1 MRAGT
6 GDWLDTSKTALNR
19 LALWRSRSGAVTL
32 SLLLT
37 VFIGVF
43 DYLTGTQ
50 ISLSAFYLLPVSVA
64 AWFVGLEFGLF
75 VAIACVV
82 VWVGGNVINGDD
94 AFETP
99 FLVLWNGSVQ
109 LASYLVVVIAVNS
122 IRNLQRSLE
131 RRVAERA
138 AALTKEIAER
148 ERLQRQLLVI
158 SEREQ
163 RRIGQDLH
171 DGLCQH
177 LTGSALAGQVLHE
190 KLAKKGLIEAIDAR
204 HIVELIEE
212 GVLLS
217 RRSAKGLHP
226 IELDAAGLML
236 ALEEFAA
243 TTARLFNMSCRFE
256 CDSPVLVHDAAAAEH
271 MFRIVQESVRNAI
284 NHGRATHIVIKLEM
298 LDDGQ
303 ELRIEDDGRGMPSA
317 PSREG
322 MGLRIMAHRAE
333 MIGGSLRIGPR
344 EGGGTVVCCAMPSY
358 VETED
363 EPRERIAI

>member
-1 MRAGT
+1 MRTGT
-6 GDWLDTSKTALNR
+6 ADWPDTSKTALDR
-19 LALWRSRSGAVTL
+19 LARWRSKTGAATL

-43 DYLTGTQ
+43 DYMTGTR
-50 ISLSAFYLLPVSVA
+50 ISLSAFYLIPVTIA
-64 AWFVGLEFGLF
+64 TWFVGSRFGLF
-75 VAIACVV
+75 VAAACVL
-82 VWVGGNVINGDD
+82 VWVCGNVINKGD
-94 AFETP
+94 AFSTP

-109 LASYLVVVIAVNS
+109 LASYVVVVIAVNS

-177 LTGSALAGQVLHE
+177 LAGSALAGQVLHE
-190 KLAKKGLIEAIDAR
+190 KLAKQGIPEAADAQ

-226 IELDAAGLML
+226 VELDAAGLML

-243 TTARLFNMSCRFE
+243 TTARLFNISCRFE

-271 MFRIVQESVRNAI
+271 MFRIVQETVRNAI
-284 NHGRATHIVIKLEM
+284 NHGRATQITIKLET

-303 ELRIEDDGRGMPSA
+303 ELRIEDDGTGMPNS

-333 MIGGSLRIGPR
+333 MIGGKFRIGPR
-344 EGGGTVVCCAMPSY
+344 EGGGTVVCCTLPPC

>member
-6 GDWLDTSKTALNR
+6 ADWLDVPKSVLNR
-19 LALWRSRSGAVTL
+19 LALWHSKAGAIAL

-43 DYLTGTQ
+43 DYVTGTQ
-50 ISLSAFYLLPVSVA
+50 ISLSAFYLLPVSIA
-64 AWFVGLEFGLF
+64 AWYVSLQFGLI
-75 VAIACVV
+75 VAVACVV
-82 VWVGGNVINGDD
+82 VWVGGNVVNGDD
-94 AFETP
+94 AFETT
-99 FLVLWNGSVQ
+99 FLIFWNGSVQ
-109 LASYLVVVIAVNS
+109 LASYVVVVIAVSS

-131 RRVAERA
+131 GRVAERA

-148 ERLQRQLLVI
+148 DRLQRQLLVI

-177 LTGSALAGQVLHE
+177 LAGSALAGQVLHE
-190 KLAKKGLIEAIDAR
+190 KLAKKCLPEAMDAQ

-226 IELDAAGLML
+226 VELDAAGLML

-243 TTARLFNMSCRFE
+243 TTARLFNISCRFE
-256 CDSPVLVHDAAAAEH
+256 CDSPVLVHDAVTAEH
-271 MFRIVQESVRNAI
+271 MFRIVQEAVRNAI

-303 ELRIEDDGRGMPSA
+303 ELRIEDDGVGIPNS

-322 MGLRIMAHRAE
+322 LGLRIMAHRAE
-333 MIGGSLRIGPR
+333 MIGGKLRAGPR
-344 EGGGTVVCCAMPSY
+344 DGGGTVVCCTIPSC
-358 VETED
+358 VEMEG
-363 EPRERIAI
+363 EARERVAV

>member
-1 MRAGT
+1 MRPGT
-6 GDWLDTSKTALNR
+6 ADWLEAPKSVLNR
-19 LALWRSRSGAVTL
+19 LALWRSRLGAVAL
-32 SLLLT
+32 ALLLT
-37 VFIGVF
+37 AFIGAF
-43 DYLTGTQ
+43 DYVTGTQ
-50 ISLSAFYLLPVSVA
+50 ISLSAFYLLPVSIA
-64 AWFVGLEFGLF
+64 AWYVGLRFGLF
-75 VAIACVV
+75 IAAACVL
-82 VWVGGNVINGDD
+82 VWVGGNVVHGDD
-94 AFETP
+94 AFNTP
-99 FLVLWNGSVQ
+99 LLILWNGLVE
-109 LASYLVVVIAVNS
+109 LASYVVVVIAFNS

-131 RRVAERA
+131 GRVAERA

-177 LTGSALAGQVLHE
+177 LAGSALAGQVLHE
-190 KLAKKGLIEAIDAR
+190 KLAKRCLPEAMDAQ

-236 ALEEFAA
+236 ALEEFAV
-243 TTARLFNMSCRFE
+243 TTARLFNISCRFE
-256 CDSPVLVHDAAAAEH
+256 CDSPVLVHDAVTAEH
-271 MFRIVQESVRNAI
+271 MFRIVQEAVRNAI
-284 NHGRATHIVIKLEM
+284 NHGRATQIVIKLEM

-303 ELRIEDDGRGMPSA
+303 ELRIEDNGIGMPHS

-322 MGLRIMAHRAE
+322 LGLRIMAHRAE
-333 MIGGSLRIGPR
+333 MIGGKLRVEPR
-344 EGGGTVVCCAMPSY
+344 DGGGAVVCCAMPFNIEMEGES
-358 VETED
+358 
-363 EPRERIAI
+363 RERVAV

>member
-6 GDWLDTSKTALNR
+6 AEWLDTPKTALNR
-19 LALWRSRSGAVTL
+19 FALLRSRTGAIAL

-37 VFIGVF
+37 VSIGVF
-43 DYLTGTQ
+43 DYVTGTQ
-50 ISLSAFYLLPVSVA
+50 ISLSAFYLIPVSIA

-75 VAIACVV
+75 VAGACVV
-82 VWVGGNVINGDD
+82 VWVGGNVVHGDD
-94 AFETP
+94 SFNTP

-109 LASYLVVVIAVNS
+109 LASYVVVVFAVNR
-122 IRNLQRSLE
+122 IHNLQRELE
-131 RRVAERA
+131 GRVAERA
-138 AALTKEIAER
+138 AALTQEIAER

-177 LTGSALAGQVLHE
+177 LAGSALAGQVLHE
-190 KLAKKGLIEAIDAR
+190 KLAKKGMGEASDAQR
-204 HIVELIEE
+204 IVELIEE

-243 TTARLFNMSCRFE
+243 TTARLFNIACRFE
-256 CDSPVLVHDAAAAEH
+256 CDSPVLVYDAVAAEH
-271 MFRIVQESVRNAI
+271 MFRIVQEAVRNAI
-284 NHGRATHIVIKLEM
+284 NHGRAGNIVIKLET

-303 ELRIEDDGRGMPSA
+303 ELRIEDDGAGMPSL

-322 MGLRIMAHRAE
+322 LGLRIMAHRAQ
-333 MIGGSLRIGPR
+333 MIGGHVRVGSRD
-344 EGGGTVVCCAMPSY
+344 GGGTVVCCSLPAS
-358 VETED
+358 VETE
-363 EPRERIAI
+363 EQPA

>member
-1 MRAGT
+1 MRAAT
-6 GDWLDTSKTALNR
+6 ADWPDTPKSAMHG
-19 LALWRSRSGAVTL
+19 LALWRSKPGAVAL

-50 ISLSAFYLLPVSVA
+50 ISLSAFYLIPVTIA
-64 AWFVGLEFGLF
+64 AWFVGLRFGLF
-75 VAIACVV
+75 VAAACAV
-82 VWVGGNVINGDD
+82 VWVGGNVLNGDD
-94 AFETP
+94 SFTTP
-99 FLVLWNGSVQ
+99 FLILWNGSVE
-109 LASYLVVVIAVNS
+109 LASHVVVVITVNS

-131 RRVAERA
+131 GRVAERA
-138 AALTKEIAER
+138 SALTKEIAER

-177 LTGSALAGQVLHE
+177 LAGSALAGQVLHE
-190 KLAKKGLIEAIDAR
+190 KLAKKYLPEAADAQ

-243 TTARLFNMSCRFE
+243 TTSRLFNISCRFE

-271 MFRIVQESVRNAI
+271 MFRIVQEAVRNAV
-284 NHGRATHIVIKLEM
+284 NHGRANRIVIKLEM

-303 ELRIEDDGRGMPSA
+303 ELRIEDNGGGISSS

-322 MGLRIMAHRAE
+322 MGLRIMAHRAQ
-333 MIGGSLRIGPR
+333 MIGGKLSVGPR
-344 EGGGTVVCCAMPSY
+344 EGGGTLVCCALPSY
-358 VETED
+358 VETEEETRD
-363 EPRERIAI
+363 RIAI